1 MKKLIFLLITM
12 LSVCFGTSAIADEL
26 KVSVNGKVLET
37 EAVLIEN
44 RTMVPLRAI
53 ANALGGGVAWDQ
65 ENMGILIV
73 RADAE
78 VQGDVYLVSMWIDK
92 PRAFCLLGNG
102 LSHGAVMDVAPTV
115 IDNRTFI
122 PARAVSEL
130 FGAEVNWN
138 AETFTAEIT
147 AAEPLEVASDEFA
160 EQIIHYEQALLAC
173 YDVYDRHL
181 SGVSE
186 KINAEIVL
194 ENDKKI
200 DIELYPEIA
209 PGTVANFVKLAEAD
223 FYNGL
228 TFHRVI
234 KDFMVQAGGFD
245 KDGKE
250 KEADAILGEFLINGF
265 INFLPHNRGVIS
277 MARTMADNNSAS
289 SQFFIMHKDTP
300 YLDGQYA
307 SFGAVTGGMD
317 VVDEI
322 ANLETDEND
331 KPKKDVVIKE
341 INIIKEV

>member
-1 MKKLIFLLITM
+1 MKRLLFLLVTIFA
-12 LSVCFGTSAIADEL
+12 LCSGTALAEEL
-26 KVSVNGKVLET
+26 KVSVTGKVLET

-78 VQGDVYLVSMWIDK
+78 VQGDVYLVSMWIDR

-181 SGVSE
+181 SGASE
-186 KINAEIVL
+186 KIYAQIVL

-209 PGTVANFVKLAEAD
+209 PGTVANFVKLAETD

-250 KEADAILGEFLINGF
+250 KAADAIAGEFLVNGF
-265 INFLPHNRGVIS
+265 INFLPHNRGTLS
-277 MARTMADNNSAS
+277 MARTMDNYNSAS
-289 SQFFIMHKDTP
+289 SQFFIMHQNAA

-307 SFGAVTGGMD
+307 SFGAVTDGMD

-322 ANLETDEND
+322 ANSETDEND